1 MDKKQRMWLF
11 IIALLL
17 LVDISLAGRNEITI
31 RIWLF
36 QGTMIE
42 GEPGLSQVELMPL
55 SSTPELSSLRA
66 LAEGSEHDFRDAVID
81 TLLDLKKLRTLNDL
95 FLFKQTQRED
105 LPFPG
110 KVVLGRQIAY
120 RIDLSHKVLSPMK
133 VALRVVLSK
142 TKEGIIR
149 PEKEDRIMLR
159 NTFEA
164 TRDKQ
169 KMHLIVDQTLTV
181 GLNDPV
187 VVSVP
192 NENRPY
198 FMAIKLTANEPELKR
213 RTSPTLKSP
222 PMPKLVPAPQ
232 PVDKVLPSY
241 PEELRRR
248 GITGEVGLRIAIDEN
263 GTVRYVHVAS
273 SLHPYLDYAAC
284 QAFWQWRFEP
294 VLQKGK
300 PVPAA
305 FDYAFNFDPRVYAEE
320 LTYIEENAAV
330 VSATTREQTER
341 ILNGCA
347 EYCRK
352 LADAALFYTSEETIK
367 ETTHS
372 LAHPDRL
379 AELVGRFPSDYA
391 VQVTESADGQMTGWI
406 VDRPQIM
413 SIGNV
418 ERIRYN
424 CDYQMIRRFGE
435 IKERRIVLKENG
447 RKVLDEVRLLEEDRY
462 STLSPV
468 VSLLKI
474 LDKDH
479 QPLFNY
485 RICGEK
491 KVSGKDAYVLEAVP
505 KFGDADGVCSAK
517 VWVEKGGFQ
526 ILKSEIEGVP
536 LYGYDDV
543 LREAVF
549 LNIKPFYLRT
559 YEYKVEKNGVMLPD
573 RTTVQIKY
581 PSLMPNRRETKS
593 RIELTYKDFKFFIVE
608 TETAIKK

>member
-1 MDKKQRMWLF
+1 MDKKQRTWIF

-17 LVDISLAGRNEITI
+17 LANISFAGRKEITI

-36 QGTMIE
+36 QGTMVV

-55 SSTPELSSLRA
+55 STTPELSSLRA
-66 LAEGSEHDFRDAVID
+66 LAEGSEHDFRAAVID
-81 TLLDLKKLRTLNDL
+81 TLLDLRDLRTLSDL

-120 RIDLSHKVLSPMK
+120 RIDLSHKVPSPMK
-133 VALRVVLSK
+133 VTLRVVLSK

-149 PEKEDRIMLR
+149 PEKSDRIMLR
-159 NTFEA
+159 KTFEA
-164 TRDKQ
+164 TRDEE
-169 KMHLIVDQTLTV
+169 KMRLIVDQTLTV
-181 GLNDPV
+181 GFNDPV

-198 FMAIKLTANEPELKR
+198 FMVVKLTADEPQPKR

-222 PMPKLVPAPQ
+222 PMPKLMPAPR
-232 PVDKVLPSY
+232 PIDKILPSY
-241 PEELRRR
+241 PGELRRR
-248 GITGEVGLRIAIDEN
+248 GIKGWVGLRIAIDEK
-263 GTVRYVHVAS
+263 GIVRYVQVTT

-294 VLQKGK
+294 VLQKRK

-320 LTYIEENAAV
+320 LTYIEENAAAV
-330 VSATTREQTER
+330 DAATREQMER

-352 LADAALFYTSEETIK
+352 LADAALFYTCEETIK

-372 LAHPDRL
+372 LRHPDRL
-379 AELVGRFPSDYA
+379 AMLVGRFPSDFA
-391 VQVTESADGQMTGWI
+391 VQVTESADGMMTGW
-406 VDRPQIM
+406 VVYKPQIL
-413 SIGNV
+413 SIKDA
-418 ERIRYN
+418 ERFRYN
-424 CDYQMIRRFGE
+424 CDYQMIRRFEE

-447 RKVLDEVRLLEEDRY
+447 RKVVDEVRLLEEDRY

-468 VSLLKI
+468 VSLFKI

-485 RICGEK
+485 RICEEK
-491 KVSGKDAYVLEAVP
+491 RVSGKDVYVLEAVP
-505 KFGDADGVCSAK
+505 KFGDADGVRSAK
-517 VWVEKGGFQ
+517 IWVEKGSFQ
-526 ILKSEIEGVP
+526 IIKSEIEGVP
-536 LYGYDDV
+536 LYGYEDI

-549 LNIKPFYLRT
+549 LNIEPFFLRT
-559 YEYKVEKNGVMLPD
+559 YEYKIENNGVMLPS
-573 RTTVQIKY
+573 RTAVLIKY
-581 PSLMPNRRETKS
+581 PSLMSNRRETKS
-593 RIELTYKDFKFFIVE
+593 RVELTYKDFKFFTVE
-608 TETAIKK
+608 TETVIKK